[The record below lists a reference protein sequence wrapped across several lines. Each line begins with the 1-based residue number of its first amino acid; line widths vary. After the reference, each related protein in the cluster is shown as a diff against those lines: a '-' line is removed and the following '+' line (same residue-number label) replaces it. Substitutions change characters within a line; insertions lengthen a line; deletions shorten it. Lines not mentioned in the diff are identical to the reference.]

1 MRQRTGRGVRRGSSL
16 EATLLI
22 VGGGGLGFNLRRA
35 IRGARAGL
43 PPVFPELQARLH
55 LSSTEVS
62 LLAAAPVICFGVVS
76 GLAAPLGRRLG
87 EERTLLVAIV
97 ALIAGL
103 VLRAVAPG
111 TLLFAGTIV
120 ACAGIAIMNVL
131 LGSRTKRQWPER
143 AGLLVG
149 I

>member
-16 EATLLI
+16 EATLLM
-22 VGGGGLGFNLRRA
+22 VGVAALLFNLR
-35 IRGARAGL
+35 GATPGL
-43 PPVFPELQARLH
+43 PPVFPELQSPLH